1 MSTKRTIS
9 VGESKTAP
17 GRSLHIVTFG
27 CQMNR
32 YDSELVE
39 GRFRQAGYTTTEDL
53 HSADVVLFNTCS
65 VRDHAEERAWSWVG
79 ELRKAKQKRPDL
91 IIGLMGCM
99 AQRVEEEVFRRAGHV
114 DLVVGTRQFQHL
126 PNMVEEL
133 RARRADHT
141 KRSSTDLHM
150 LATDTSE
157 RVVVDRRGEEYRGG
171 LHAHLAVMRGC
182 DLSCTFCI
190 VPTTRGRVSSR
201 PIDEVVD
208 EARWLVDQ
216 GLRVITLL
224 GQTVN
229 SYGEDFPRPTGGE
242 PRMLGRQGRPGLADL
257 LRRLQEIEGLVRMRL
272 ITLHPSYATR
282 ALAEALR
289 DCDKVD
295 RFLPLPAQ
303 AGSDD
308 VLRRMKR
315 GYTLDIYRRRADLL
329 REIVPDIE
337 LGSDW
342 IVGFCGET
350 ESDFRGSM
358 DFLEEQQFL
367 VNYIFKYDPR
377 PSTRAHERMLDDVP
391 EALKKERNQMLLEVA
406 ERVQRR
412 RFDRRRGSRLDVFVE
427 SVSKRDESLLV
438 GRTTLGQPL
447 SFQGQ
452 ASLVGTMA
460 QVVVDENTAYGM
472 AGHLA

>member
-1 MSTKRTIS
+1 M
-9 VGESKTAP
+9 
-17 GRSLHIVTFG
+17 GRRLHIVTFG

-39 GRFRQAGYTTTEDL
+39 GRFRRAGYTTTDDM
-53 HSADVVLFNTCS
+53 HAADVVLFNTCS

-79 ELRKAKQKRPDL
+79 ELRKAKERRPDL
-91 IIGLMGCM
+91 IIGLLGCM
-99 AQRVEEEVFRRAGHV
+99 AQRVEQEVFRRAGHV
-114 DLVVGTRQFQHL
+114 DLVVGTRQFQQL

-133 RARRADHT
+133 RARRAEHQSRT
-141 KRSSTDLHM
+141 SGRSFGALHL
-150 LATDTSE
+150 LATDTLE

-201 PIDEVVD
+201 PMDEVVD

-216 GLRVITLL
+216 GVRVITLL

-229 SYGEDFPRPTGGE
+229 SYGEDFPRPSAGE
-242 PRMLGRQGRPGLADL
+242 PHGLGRQGRVGLADL
-257 LRRLQEIEGLVRMRL
+257 LRRLQEIEGLARMRL

-303 AGSDD
+303 AGSDA

-315 GYTLDIYRRRADLL
+315 GYTLDLYRRRADLL
-329 REIVPDIE
+329 RESVPDIE

-350 ESDFRGSM
+350 ESDFEGSM
-358 DFLEEQQFL
+358 EFLEEQQFL

-377 PSTRAHERMLDDVP
+377 PSTRAHARLPDDVP
-391 EALKKERNQMLLEVA
+391 EALKKERNQRLLEVA

-412 RFDRRRGSRLDVFVE
+412 RFGRRRGTVLSVFVE
-427 SVSKRDESLLV
+427 SVSKRDERVLL

-452 ASLVGTMA
+452 RSLVGSLA

-472 AGHLA
+472 AGHLAP